1 MCALLTLEVRAMQP
15 ITAKTRKSINSPI
28 PPSKLK
34 NIFDQIEYCIER
46 LPPILVQLEYWI
58 IRLLLFGLLLIAA
71 YDLLGSQA
79 RMSRFWH

>member
-1 MCALLTLEVRAMQP
+1 MQR
-15 ITAKTRKSINSPI
+15 ITEKKKNSISSSV

-34 NIFDQIEYCIER
+34 SIFDELEYCSKR

-71 YDLLGSQA
+71 YDLLDSQA
-79 RMSRFWH
+79 RMSHLWD

>member
-1 MCALLTLEVRAMQP
+1 MQR
-15 ITAKTRKSINSPI
+15 ITGKKGKSINNQV

-34 NIFDQIEYCIER
+34 SMLDQLEYCSER

-71 YDLLGSQA
+71 YDLLSSQA
-79 RMSRFWH
+79 RMSHLWY

>member
-1 MCALLTLEVRAMQP
+1 MQR
-15 ITAKTRKSINSPI
+15 ISEKKAKSINNQV

-34 NIFDQIEYCIER
+34 SIFDQVEYCSKR

-79 RMSRFWH
+79 RMSHLWH